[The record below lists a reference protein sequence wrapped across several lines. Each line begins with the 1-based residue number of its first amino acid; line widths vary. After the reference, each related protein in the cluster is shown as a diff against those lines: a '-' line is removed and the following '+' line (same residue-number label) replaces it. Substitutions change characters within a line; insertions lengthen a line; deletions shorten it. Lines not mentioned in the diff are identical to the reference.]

1 MVTRDGYD
9 GHNDGS
15 SARLGNAASTGNGLA
30 WNECTFFFV
39 SLSRRYLYLLRSGYV
54 QSPGLS
60 YLPSSYFLAS
70 HGASSSARAGIGRGH
85 DQVYWSSM
93 TTGRRPRMARG
104 SPHLLEA

>member
-39 SLSRRYLYLLRSGYV
+39 SLSLSQISVSPAQWVCTESWSFLSTLVLLPGKSRSLILG
-54 QSPGLS
+54 
-60 YLPSSYFLAS
+60 
-70 HGASSSARAGIGRGH
+70 
-85 DQVYWSSM
+85 
-93 TTGRRPRMARG
+93 
-104 SPHLLEA
+104 